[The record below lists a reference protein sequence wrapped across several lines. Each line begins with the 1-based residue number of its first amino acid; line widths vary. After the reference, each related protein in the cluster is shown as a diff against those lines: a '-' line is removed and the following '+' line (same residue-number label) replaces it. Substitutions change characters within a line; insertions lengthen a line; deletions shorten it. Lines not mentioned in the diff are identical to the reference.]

1 MSDHINKGHAMVSF
15 SNNIFMLGCGG
26 VAQCTLPLLLE
37 LIDISPSHITIM
49 DFVDNRS
56 RIAHFIAQGV
66 VYVQDSITKDNYP
79 ALLKKYLKAGDLF
92 IDLSWNVDTCAL
104 LQWCHDNQ
112 VLYVNTSIE
121 EWEPYQDVT
130 NRPVGNLTLY
140 YRHQEIK
147 KMINAWSGPQT
158 TAIVDHG
165 ANPGLVSHFTKQ
177 ALQEIAQKII
187 ATKKN
192 DPRITHLQT
201 ALADNNFASL
211 AQHTG
216 TKVIHISERDTQL
229 TNKPKE
235 VNEFVNTWSIEG
247 FIEEGMAPAELGWGT
262 HEKTIPAGAHEH
274 DYGPQNQILLA
285 SMGMNTLVRS
295 WVPSGPILG
304 MVIRHG
310 EAYGIS
316 DRLTVWHDGKAVYRP
331 TVHYAYC
338 PSDSAYNSLFE
349 LRMRDFTMQPKK
361 RILRDEIIKGADE
374 VGCLLM
380 GHDFNAWWIGSVL
393 DIEQTRTLVTGQN
406 STTLQVAISLV
417 AAIQYAIEHP
427 HKGFCLPDDI
437 DHTYILEKAKP
448 YLGAFISEPVDWTP
462 LDTQNSYFVFGKSVP
477 SREDLWQFSTFLVR
491 TTCY

>member
-1 MSDHINKGHAMVSF
+1 MVSF

-26 VAQCTLPLLLE
+26 VAQCTLPLLLD
-37 LIDISPSHITIM
+37 LIDIAPSNVTIM

-56 RIAHFIAQGV
+56 RVAPYLAQGV
-66 VYVQDSITKDNYP
+66 VYVQDTLTKDNY
-79 ALLKKYLKAGDLF
+79 AQLLKKYLNPDDLF

-121 EWEPYQDVT
+121 EWEPYQNVT
-130 NRPVGNLTLY
+130 NTPVRNLTLY

-147 KMINAWSGPQT
+147 KMINSWSGPRT

-177 ALQEIAQKII
+177 ALQNIAQKILSL
-187 ATKKN
+187 KKS
-192 DPRITHLQT
+192 DARSAHLER
-201 ALADNNFASL
+201 ALADNNFAAL
-211 AQHTG
+211 GQHTG

-229 TNKPKE
+229 THKPKE

-262 HEKTIPAGAHEH
+262 HERIIPLGAHEH
-274 DYGPQNQILLA
+274 TYGPKNQILLA

-316 DRLTVWHDGKAVYRP
+316 DRLTVWQDGKAVYRP

-338 PSDSAYNSLFE
+338 PCDSAYNSLFE
-349 LRMRDFTMQPKK
+349 LRMRDFIMQPKK
-361 RILRDEIIKGADE
+361 RILNDDIIKGADE

-380 GHDFNAWWIGSVL
+380 GHDFNSWWIGSVL
-393 DIEQTRTLVTGQN
+393 DIEQARTLVPGQN

-417 AAIQYAIEHP
+417 AAIHYAIEHP
-427 HKGFCLPDDI
+427 DKGFCLPDDI
-437 DHTYILEKAKP
+437 DHEYILAIAKP
-448 YLGAFISEPVDWTP
+448 YLGTFISEPVNWTP
-462 LDTQNSYFVFGKSVP
+462 LNTQNSYFVFGKTPPLRDDV
-477 SREDLWQFSTFLVR
+477 WQFSTFLVR
-491 TTCY
+491 NTTY